1 MSVWCSV
8 AVAAWTATGLD
19 AQSLSDAAKRAEE
32 QRRQHAGQ
40 EVQVLAAPLPVEN
53 ETDPTLTRDLVL
65 RYGRARL
72 TLADLR
78 KRDKAVQARL
88 VDATKGIHY
97 EMEFADI
104 LAAEPAVVT
113 LLASLRLTPVL
124 YVSVDKILRQMM
136 DRRRSPKMYR
146 DPTPRDLEHL
156 RFVSAN
162 ASFVQ
167 GLMRQCETHEN
178 GLRLW
183 WGAGPTWW

>member
-8 AVAAWTATGLD
+8 AVVAWTATGLD

-40 EVQVLAAPLPVEN
+40 EVQVLAAPLPAED
-53 ETDPTLTRDLVL
+53 ETDPTLTRDLVV

-78 KRDKAVQARL
+78 TRDKAVQARL
-88 VDATKGIHY
+88 VDATKGIYY

-136 DRRRSPKMYR
+136 DRRRSPRMYR
-146 DPTPRDLEHL
+146 DPTPRDLEHF

-162 ASFVQ
+162 ASFVE
-167 GLMRQCETHEN
+167 GLMRQCDTHEK